1 MLITFPAEM
10 SGLYCRDKGQQ
21 DVGALQFYV
30 LTEGFNTATTN
41 NIRKKGISWQMTMF
55 NLTVQTEHN

>member
-21 DVGALQFYV
+21 DVSALQFYV
-30 LTEGFNTATTN
+30 LTECFNTVSRVLFTN
-41 NIRKKGISWQMTMF
+41 NIGRAGIS
-55 NLTVQTEHN
+55 